1 MAPTN
6 LNHGL
11 RFLART
17 TRSLRAISQQQV
29 RYYRAREDIFVP
41 GLKEAAEKAG
51 FPQKKLLD
59 DLEAAERA
67 AAARGDRTADVPPYV
82 LKDGSVLRIT
92 PSNPRPNDEVPE
104 PLPAS
109 LGKFEPPS
117 DDVVAEM
124 RAKRQEDPE
133 QWSAKKLASEY
144 GLPEWQVRRLAPA
157 PRTLRRESSVRARQR
172 EAERQARFE
181 LNGRGLTRDLA
192 ERTRRALDAPATVRT
207 KRSHGLGWIKT
218 STAGAQ

>member
-1 MAPTN
+1 MTYIVYSC
-6 LNHGL
+6 HMYHRVFFVTG
-11 RFLART
+11 R
-17 TRSLRAISQQQV
+17 RSLLGPSTHEV
-29 RYYRAREDIFVP
+29 S
-41 GLKEAAEKAG
+41 LS
-51 FPQKKLLD
+51 LSLS
-59 DLEAAERA
+59 LC
-67 AAARGDRTADVPPYV
+67 
-82 LKDGSVLRIT
+82 LSLSLSLSV
-92 PSNPRPNDEVPE
+92 
-104 PLPAS
+104 S
-109 LGKFEPPS
+109 LSLSLSLSLCLSHTTF
-117 DDVVAEM
+117 
-124 RAKRQEDPE
+124 
-133 QWSAKKLASEY
+133 SEY